1 MTKKKRIL
9 RLEKKIS
16 SLENE
21 LNQFKNALISG
32 AKTSKT
38 SLSCEEVI
46 YEWINGKTAA
56 PKE

>member
-1 MTKKKRIL
+1 MTNKKRIL
-9 RLEKKIS
+9 RLEEKIS

-21 LNQFKNALISG
+21 LNQLKNALISG

-46 YEWINGKTAA
+46 CEWINGKTAA

>member
-1 MTKKKRIL
+1 MTKRKRIL
-9 RLEKKIS
+9 RLEEKIS

-21 LNQFKNALISG
+21 LNQLKNALIPNTRS
-32 AKTSKT
+32 SKT
-38 SLSCEEVI
+38 TLSCEEVI